1 MCYLLK
7 VADDK
12 VDMVDAIYL
21 LKIED
26 DTVGAIYLLKMLA
39 LCYLPVYGNNE
50 HIKLNIYV
58 RVF

>member
-1 MCYLLK
+1 MK
-7 VADDK
+7 IADDK

-39 LCYLPVYGNNE
+39 LCYLPVYGTGDS
-50 HIKLNIYV
+50 
-58 RVF
+58 R